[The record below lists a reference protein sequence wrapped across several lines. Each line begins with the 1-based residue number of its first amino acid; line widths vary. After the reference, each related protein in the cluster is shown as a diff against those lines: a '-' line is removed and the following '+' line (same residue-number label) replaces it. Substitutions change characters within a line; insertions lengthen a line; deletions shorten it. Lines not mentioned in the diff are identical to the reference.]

1 MGKGSAME
9 EQQEIVKKKE
19 EVIVIEKI
27 INHSGSI
34 KLRSSS
40 QKIVLKGV
48 IV

>member
-1 MGKGSAME
+1 MGKGTAME

-27 INHSGSI
+27 INYNGSI

-40 QKIVLKGV
+40 QKIVLK
-48 IV
+48 